1 MDTFRDNV
9 VIVTG
14 ASEGIGRAL
23 CLALASEK
31 PRLALAAR
39 NVERLESLKQ
49 ECEAAGA
56 EALAIPTDVTSQD
69 ACRELIERVVAHF
82 GRIDTLVNN
91 AGRTMW
97 TTLEQVTDLSI
108 FEQLMRLN
116 YLGCVYCTYYAL
128 PHLKQSRGRIV
139 AVSSVAG
146 LAGVPTRT
154 GYSASKHAMFG
165 FFNSLRIE
173 LAAAGVSVTM
183 VAPDFVLS
191 EMHRRAFNGAGGALG
206 KSPMQEDKIMTAED
220 CARMILEAMRRRK
233 RLLLTSRR
241 GRIGYWLAFLAP
253 GLMDRIAAKA
263 IAQRK

>member
-1 MDTFRDNV
+1 
-9 VIVTG
+9 VIVVTG
-14 ASEGIGRAL
+14 ASEGIGRAI
-23 CLALASEK
+23 CLGLAPEK
-31 PRLALAAR
+31 PKLALAAR
-39 NVERLESLKQ
+39 NVVRLESLKA
-49 ECEAAGA
+49 ECEAHGA
-56 EALAIPTDVTSQD
+56 EALVAPTDVTSQD
-69 ACRELIERVVAHF
+69 ACKALIDQTVARF
-82 GRIDTLVNN
+82 GRIDALVNN

-97 TTLEQVTDLSI
+97 TTLEDVTDLSI

-116 YLGCVYCTYYAL
+116 YLSCVYCTYYAL

-183 VAPDFVLS
+183 AAPDFVLS

-206 KSPMQEDKIMTAED
+206 KSPMQEDQIMTAD
-220 CARMILEAMRRRK
+220 ACARLIIEAMRRRK

-241 GRIGYWLAFLAP
+241 GKMGHWLAFLAP